1 MTCDFTGG
9 EKRILKAAW
18 LMEHEKSVGKAFCSF
33 LLIFVVAYVC
43 KRIILGRKIN
53 DIRFM
58 LIDLKFFP
66 ALLASLLAWN
76 CQRALGFYVRK
87 TTQSSLN
94 QSPWGQFGPL
104 LPHPSP
110 LSLSL
115 YLRLPHTGFLW
126 LFASLTSYNWNSSR
140 VLRTALEPWGG
151 SSRKE
156 VAGWGSGNILFIS
169 PHMHPW
175 STIIQSVFCLQ
186 LKRNYPTPVFLP
198 GKSHGWR
205 SLVGCAPWGR

>member
-1 MTCDFTGG
+1 MTYDFTGG

-66 ALLASLLAWN
+66 ALLASLLACN
-76 CQRALGFYVRK
+76 CQRGLGFYVRK
-87 TTQSSLN
+87 TAQSSLN
-94 QSPWGQFGPL
+94 QPPWGQFGSVF
-104 LPHPSP
+104 PHPLP

-126 LFASLTSYNWNSSR
+126 LFPSLNSLQTPPFGLS
-140 VLRTALEPWGG
+140 LLAK
-151 SSRKE
+151 SSSDQVDIKHFIHLCTPSTQL
-156 VAGWGSGNILFIS
+156 VILAIS
-169 PHMHPW
+169 L
-175 STIIQSVFCLQ
+175 S
-186 LKRNYPTPVFLP
+186 
-198 GKSHGWR
+198 
-205 SLVGCAPWGR
+205 